1 MRRPV
6 WSPDPGRPDA
16 DFVEDV
22 DRTEVA
28 GWHPVKRL
36 GITVNIRQQE
46 IEIRKDDPHGR
57 SMVVEFSPLAG
68 LRSYGIGSFYPSED
82 EA

>member
-1 MRRPV
+1 MLIS
-6 WSPDPGRPDA
+6 WD
-16 DFVEDV
+16 DV

-46 IEIRKDDPHGR
+46 IDTWKDDPHGR
-57 SMVVEFSPLAG
+57 FMVVEVSPLAG
-68 LRSYGIGSFYPSED
+68 PRTYGLELFYPSGYVE
-82 EA
+82 

>member
-1 MRRPV
+1 MLIS
-6 WSPDPGRPDA
+6 WD
-16 DFVEDV
+16 DV

-46 IEIRKDDPHGR
+46 IDTWKDDPHGR
-57 SMVVEFSPLAG
+57 FTVVEVSYPVLTRLTHVGIPTAG
-68 LRSYGIGSFYPSED
+68 E
-82 EA
+82 E

>member
-1 MRRPV
+1 MLIS
-6 WSPDPGRPDA
+6 WD
-16 DFVEDV
+16 DV

-46 IEIRKDDPHGR
+46 IET
-57 SMVVEFSPLAG
+57 
-68 LRSYGIGSFYPSED
+68 
-82 EA
+82 

>member
-1 MRRPV
+1 MVSRSGGDLMLIS
-6 WSPDPGRPDA
+6 WD
-16 DFVEDV
+16 DV

-46 IEIRKDDPHGR
+46 IETWKDDPDGR
-57 SMVVEFSPLAG
+57 FTVVEVSPLAG
-68 LRSYGIGSFYPSED
+68 PRAYGLELFYPSGYVE
-82 EA
+82 

>member
-1 MRRPV
+1 MPPMPAEGAF
-6 WSPDPGRPDA
+6 SHGGDPMLISW
-16 DFVEDV
+16 EDV

-28 GWHPVKRL
+28 GWHTVKRL

-57 SMVVEFSPLAG
+57 SMVVEF
-68 LRSYGIGSFYPSED
+68 
-82 EA
+82 